1 MSLYTGYDGAK
12 SCTGRAADGAKALMS
27 WFLGAYS
34 GRGARN
40 LGIYNCRQ
48 IPGSTS
54 LSLHGEGRAAD
65 LGVPVGAGWAQTL
78 ADALVANSGELGVQ
92 LVIYRRKV
100 WSGRY
105 PNSGWRAYTGSNP
118 HNDHLHVELSWQAA
132 RTLTTQAIQARLVG
146 TPVPNPG
153 PSTDWTKAIVMSLP
167 VLKRGAK
174 SVAVTR
180 LQALLNVAGQSLK
193 LDGDFGS
200 RTEAAVRAEQSQAGT
215 VADGVVGKHTWSVLI
230 AGRDLF

>member
-1 MSLYTGYDGAK
+1 MSLHTGYEGAT

-40 LGIYNCRQ
+40 LGIYNCRN
-48 IPGSTS
+48 IPGSSS
-54 LSLHGEGRAAD
+54 LSLHGEGRATD

-78 ADALVANSGELGVQ
+78 ADALVANSRELGIQ

-118 HNDHLHVELSWQAA
+118 HTDHLHVELSWHAA
-132 RTLTTQAIQARLVG
+132 RTLTAPAIQTQLGGALS
-146 TPVPNPG
+146 PA

-193 LDGDFGS
+193 EDGDFGP
-200 RTEAAVRAEQSQAGT
+200 RTETAVRAEQSQARIA
-215 VADGVVGKHTWSVLI
+215 VDGEVGKHTWSVLL